1 MDPVSSPVTSSYQLA
16 TCEDRIVEAMKQ
28 FPTGATTE
36 QLAQASGLTKDL
48 VHKIL
53 VLFRKSG
60 KASCV
65 KYLGWKLNG

>member
-1 MDPVSSPVTSSYQLA
+1 MDPVSSPVTSRSSTLSCDELVA
-16 TCEDRIVEAMKQ
+16 EAMKQ